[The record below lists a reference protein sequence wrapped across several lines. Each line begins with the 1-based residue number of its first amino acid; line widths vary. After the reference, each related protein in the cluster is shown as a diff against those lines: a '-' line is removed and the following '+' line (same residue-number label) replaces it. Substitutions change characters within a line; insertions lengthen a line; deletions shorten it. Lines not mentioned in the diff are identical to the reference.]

1 MLHLNTGFQAKNTCF
16 PIVRLKKDGF
26 FISKL
31 SAFSGQFS
39 AGEKERTESC
49 LPRRKELNMKSD
61 AVKKGVER
69 APHRSLL
76 YALGCTKEEMGKPFI
91 GVVNSFTD
99 IIPGHKHLRE
109 IAAAVKEGVRE
120 AGGVPFEFNTIGVC
134 DGIAMNHAGMKF
146 SLPSRELIADSVE
159 IMAEAHAF
167 DALVFIPN
175 CDKIIP
181 GMLMATVRLNVPS
194 IFISGGPMLAGHL
207 NGKMVDLNNVFEGV
221 GAFTAGTMTEAELTE
236 LEQQAC
242 PGCGSCA
249 GMFTANTMNCLT
261 EVLGMGLPGNGTIPA
276 VDARRRAL
284 ARKAGAQVMKLLA
297 QDIRPKS
304 IITADAI
311 FNAFTADMAL
321 GGSTNTV
328 LHLLAI
334 ANEAGVKFDLA
345 TINEISDKTPYLT
358 KLRPSGP
365 YRIEEL
371 DQAGGIPAVM
381 NEVKSLLKLKAKTVT
396 GKTIGENLAGVKNLN
411 PEIIRPVSK
420 AHSATGG
427 LVVLFGNLA
436 PEGGVVKKAAVAPEM
451 LVHRGPARVFDS
463 EEEAT
468 KAIMGKK
475 IKPGD
480 VLVIRYEGPKG
491 GPGMREML
499 TPTSLIT
506 GIGLE
511 KDVALITDG
520 RFSGATRGASIGHV
534 SPEAAAK
541 GPIAAVKE
549 GDIISIDIPGHKLNV
564 ELTDKE
570 IKDRLSKLPEFQPRF
585 KTGYLARYTE
595 KVTSASSGA
604 VFSE

>member
-1 MLHLNTGFQAKNTCF
+1 
-16 PIVRLKKDGF
+16 
-26 FISKL
+26 
-31 SAFSGQFS
+31 
-39 AGEKERTESC
+39 
-49 LPRRKELNMKSD
+49 MKSD

-76 YALGCTKEEMGKPFI
+76 YALGCTKEELNKPFI
-91 GVVNSFTD
+91 GIVNSFNE
-99 IIPGHKHLRE
+99 IVPGHMHLKQ
-109 IAAAVKEGVRE
+109 IAEAVKEGVRA

-134 DGIAMNHAGMKF
+134 DGIAMNHAGMKY

-181 GMLMATVRLNVPS
+181 GMMMAALRLNIPA
-194 IFISGGPMLAGHL
+194 IFVSGGPMLAGHL

-221 GAFTAGTMTEAELTE
+221 GNFTAGTMTEAELTE
-236 LEQQAC
+236 LEQVAC

-261 EVLGMGLPGNGTIPA
+261 EALGMGLPGNGTIPA

-284 ARKAGAQVMKLLA
+284 ARRAGEQIMKVLA
-297 QDIRPKS
+297 ENLKPKD
-304 IITADAI
+304 IITRDAI
-311 FNAFTADMAL
+311 YNAFTVDMAL
-321 GGSTNTV
+321 GGSSNTV

-381 NEVKSLLKLKAKTVT
+381 NEIKSLLKLKSKTVT
-396 GKTIGENLAGVKNLN
+396 GKTMGENLAGVKNLN
-411 PEIIRPVSK
+411 AEIIRPMSK
-420 AHSATGG
+420 AHTATGG

-451 LVHRGPARVFDS
+451 MVHKGPARVFDS

-549 GDIISIDIPGHKLNV
+549 GDIISIDIPNHKLDV

-570 IKDRLSKLPEFQPRF
+570 IKERLARLPEFQPRI
-585 KTGYLARYTE
+585 KSGYLARYTE
-595 KVTSASSGA
+595 RVTSASSGA
-604 VFSE
+604 VFAGSATRK